1 MAQAIAS
8 VYAGAARVAAAGG
21 APLRE
26 VVHDG
31 ARRNARPLQEANG
44 RGVSVYYCW
53 PNA

>member
-26 VVHDG
+26 VVHD
-31 ARRNARPLQEANG
+31 
-44 RGVSVYYCW
+44 VSKASAVQCIDMCHDRTTILRL
-53 PNA
+53 ALL